1 MARVL
6 YVPYTNQCCWWAP
19 VELIR
24 RGLFIVLLII
34 VPGNLVSQR
43 LTCAY
48 CLLLIFQAL
57 LLLPMMGLL
66 AVYAFIRPY
75 KMFYVNLLES
85 AALTNTLLLLL
96 IASTNDFKV
105 ITFSA

>member
-1 MARVL
+1 
-6 YVPYTNQCCWWAP
+6 
-19 VELIR
+19 
-24 RGLFIVLLII
+24 
-34 VPGNLVSQR
+34 
-43 LTCAY
+43 
-48 CLLLIFQAL
+48 
-57 LLLPMMGLL
+57 MGLL

-85 AALTNTLLLLL
+85 AVLTNTLLLLL